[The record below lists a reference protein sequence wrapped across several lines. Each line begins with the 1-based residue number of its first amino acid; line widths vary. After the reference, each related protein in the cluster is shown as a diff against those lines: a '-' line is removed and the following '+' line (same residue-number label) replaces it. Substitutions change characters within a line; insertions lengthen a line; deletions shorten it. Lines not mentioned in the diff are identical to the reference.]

1 MADVYAIFGT
11 LLALGI
17 AFPGMLTAW
26 WLLFP
31 RMVTQGANRLADRPG
46 RSLGI
51 GLLSAMVLAVP
62 ITVLLAMP
70 FGPAKFLGG
79 ALLLGTLT
87 FASLGAAGIAEA
99 MAGVLREK
107 LSGEL
112 TPLAAFVRSALA
124 LELAA
129 AFPALG
135 WFFFMPIA
143 VLASLG
149 SAVQGLLSRST
160 VGQPT
165 ATAEIERGLAH
176 EPQSP

>member
-31 RMVTQGANRLADRPG
+31 GVVSRGAERLARRPG
-46 RSLGI
+46 RALAFG
-51 GLLSAMVLAVP
+51 GLSALVLALP
-62 ITVLLAMP
+62 ITVLLALP
-70 FGPAKFLGG
+70 FGPSKFLGG
-79 ALLLGTLT
+79 ALLLAALS
-87 FASLGAAGIAEA
+87 FASLGAAGMAQA
-99 MAGVLREK
+99 MASVLKEK
-107 LSGEL
+107 LDGNLS
-112 TPLAAFVRSALA
+112 PLAAFVRSAVA

-135 WFFFMPIA
+135 WFLFMPLA

-149 SAVQGLLSRST
+149 AAVQGTLGALGQGRSAGPAG
-160 VGQPT
+160 V
-165 ATAEIERGLAH
+165 ERELMH
-176 EPQSP
+176 EPQSA